1 MVSAWLVHLY
11 TASGA
16 VFAFVALTRVFYD
29 RYADAFWWLALA
41 VVVDASDGF
50 LARRYNVS
58 ARLPEFDGGK
68 LDDTVDYLT
77 YVFVPAFF
85 AWHALLLPE
94 RWAMLVVA
102 AVILSSAY
110 GFNHVDAKTHDHFF
124 TGFPSY
130 WNVVVFYLYLA
141 GFSETANAIILLLLS
156 ALVFVPIR
164 YVYPSRTPV
173 LSSVTIA
180 LGIAWA
186 GMIVVLLAQVPDV
199 SRTLFWASLVF
210 PAYYIA
216 LSLALEWKRRVMRR
230 SYVRQK
236 GHEDDQPRRAR

>member
-1 MVSAWLVHLY
+1 MTSAWLVHLY

-16 VFAFVALTRVFYD
+16 VFAFLALTRIFYD

-41 VVVDASDGF
+41 VAVDASDGV
-50 LARRYNVS
+50 LARRYNVG
-58 ARLPEFDGGK
+58 ARLPWFDGAK
-68 LDDTVDYLT
+68 LDDIVDYLT

-102 AVILSSAY
+102 GVILSSAY
-110 GFNHVDAKTHDHFF
+110 GFNRADAKTDDHFF

-141 GFSETANAIILLLLS
+141 RFSETVNAIILVLLT

-164 YVYPSRTPV
+164 YVYPSRTPI
-173 LSSVTIA
+173 LSPVTIA
-180 LGIAWA
+180 LGIAW
-186 GMIVVLLAQVPDV
+186 GVMMLVLLAQAPDV
-199 SRTLFWASLVF
+199 SRTLFWASLIF
-210 PAYYIA
+210 PVYYMT
-216 LSLALEWKRRVMRR
+216 LSLALEWKRRRHE
-230 SYVRQK
+230 
-236 GHEDDQPRRAR
+236 GHEDEQPQRAR